1 MGNEDWITVK
11 EIADIVVEEMGLNN
25 VIYRYKPATPDGRG
39 WIRDVKFM
47 LLDITKLKSTGWK
60 PRWDSYE
67 AVRKTV
73 RQILGYE

>member
-1 MGNEDWITVK
+1 M
-11 EIADIVVEEMGLNN
+11 
-25 VIYRYKPATPDGRG
+25 YKPATPDGCG
-39 WIRDVKFM
+39 WIGDVKFM